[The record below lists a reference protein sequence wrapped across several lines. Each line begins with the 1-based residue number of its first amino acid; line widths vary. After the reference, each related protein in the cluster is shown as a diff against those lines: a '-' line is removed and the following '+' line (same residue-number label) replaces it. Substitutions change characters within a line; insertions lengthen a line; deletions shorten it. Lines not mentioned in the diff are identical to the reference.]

1 MKGYERGLT
10 MIQIILSG
18 DPGGR
23 FERCQRPLALLLQRN
38 LPHLHRQ
45 HARDEE
51 RCAEPLSIDLSVD
64 LTSRFVNTEIRKQ
77 ARKPLIADT
86 GVLHFSLDQLL
97 GFLLPSLVWLSTL
110 IWQSIH
116 RPSSPLTLSSLIAS
130 WRLFKAILGRIR
142 PIADCKKYTYTEQ
155 TFCGDSLLRGQSID
169 RVDYQLPGAGGLR

>member
-1 MKGYERGLT
+1 MN
-10 MIQIILSG
+10 QVILSANSG
-18 DPGGR
+18 CR
-23 FERCQRPLALLLQRN
+23 LVRCQHPLELLFQRN

-51 RCAEPLSIDLSVD
+51 RCAEPLPIDFSVD
-64 LTSRFVNTEIRKQ
+64 LSSRFVNTESHKQ
-77 ARKPLIADT
+77 ARKPLVPDT

-130 WRLFKAILGRIR
+130 WRLSTAILGRIR
-142 PIADCKKYTYTEQ
+142 PNADHRKYTYREQ
-155 TFCGDSLLRGQSID
+155 IFCGDRLLRSHSTEFF
-169 RVDYQLPGAGGLR
+169 DYRSPWTGGFR

>member
-1 MKGYERGLT
+1 
-10 MIQIILSG
+10 MIQVILSG
-18 DPGGR
+18 DPGSR
-23 FERCQRPLALLLQRN
+23 FERCQRPLVLLFQRN

-51 RCAEPLSIDLSVD
+51 RCAEPLPIDFSVD
-64 LTSRFVNTEIRKQ
+64 LTSRFVDAKIRKQ
-77 ARKPLIADT
+77 ARKPLVADT

-130 WRLFKAILGRIR
+130 WRLFMAILGRIR
-142 PIADCKKYTYTEQ
+142 PIADHRKYTYREQ
-155 TFCGDSLLRGQSID
+155 IFCGDRLLRSHSSEFF
-169 RVDYQLPGAGGLR
+169 DYRSPWAGGFR